1 MRRILISIFL
11 IICGLTALGSSKKG
25 SAAKLIDHA
34 SYGAY
39 ALNAETGEV
48 ISQTSQVSL
57 VPASVMKIITTAT
70 ALQILGP
77 DFTFHTRLGYSGKV
91 DQQNETLTGNL
102 ILKGGCDPAFYSEY
116 FTDHYRGTFEQWA
129 KAIADGG
136 IKNITGDLIVDLSA
150 LEGPM
155 VPGGWLWEDIG
166 NYYGAPVS
174 ALSYLD
180 NTYSIH
186 LSTSHEIGSPAQ
198 VLSTTPQIE
207 NLSLNNQVYSSIEN
221 SDHTI
226 VYGAPGSTDQ
236 AIEGTIPID
245 QHDFSVKA
253 AMPNPSRQAALE
265 FLRALK
271 SQGVTLAGT
280 VVLKNQDVSSGM
292 VVVAD
297 KLSPPLKDLMVPL
310 NQESINLFAEH
321 LLREIGR
328 KQKGSSSLTKSLEA
342 VREFWT
348 DRKIFLDGFYQTDGS
363 GLSRSNGI
371 CPRTL
376 VEILRFMYADPN
388 RTIFFNS
395 LPLSGQSGT
404 LKNSFLSGPLK
415 LNLQAKTG
423 SMTRVRSLA
432 GLFTTK
438 SGEIII
444 FAVMLNNFQGS
455 QANAG
460 HLFEDQLTRWFNGE
474 KLKVESK

>member
-11 IICGLTALGSSKKG
+11 IVCGLIVFGASKKG
-25 SAAKLIDHA
+25 SASKLIDHA

-39 ALNAETGEV
+39 ALNAETGEI

-70 ALQILGP
+70 ALQVLGP
-77 DFTFHTRLGYSGKV
+77 DFTFHTQLGYVGKV
-91 DQQNETLTGNL
+91 DPQNESLTGNL
-102 ILKGGCDPAFYSEY
+102 VVKGGCDPAFYSEY

-129 KAIADGG
+129 KAIAEQG
-136 IKNITGDLIVDLSA
+136 IKKISGDIILDLSK

-166 NYYGAPVS
+166 NYYGASVS
-174 ALSYLD
+174 ALTYLD

-186 LSTSHEIGSPAQ
+186 LSTTHETGSPALL
-198 VLSTTPQIE
+198 VNTTPQIE
-207 NLSLNNQVYSSIEN
+207 NLLLHNQVYSSIDN
-221 SDHTI
+221 GDHTL
-226 VYGAPGSTDQ
+226 VFGAPGSTNQ
-236 AIEGTIPID
+236 VIEGTIPID
-245 QHDFSVKA
+245 QPDFSVKA

-265 FLRALK
+265 FMRILK
-271 SQGVTLAGT
+271 IQGVTLEGN
-280 VVLKNQDVSSGM
+280 VVLKDRDFSSEM

-297 KLSPPLKDLMVPL
+297 KLSPPLKDLLVPL

-348 DRKIFLDGFYQTDGS
+348 DRKIFLDGYYQTDGS

-376 VEILRFMYADPN
+376 VEILRYMYADPN

-395 LPLSGQSGT
+395 LPLAGQSGT
-404 LKNSFLSGPLK
+404 LKNSFVSSPLK

-432 GLFTTK
+432 GLFTAK
-438 SGEIII
+438 SGEKII
-444 FAVMLNNFQGS
+444 FTLMVNNFQGS

-460 HLFEDQLTRWFNGE
+460 HLFEDQLNRWFNGE
-474 KLKVESK
+474 KLNVESK